1 VTAELSERSS
11 EAIKATLTKIDPPP
25 MGLDVAFITFAFNPE
40 RITLSHTAKVDGATG
55 TSFDEQ
61 VKNLGFLEI
70 GIDKLYL
77 TGPKTAS
84 YCEALID
91 WSYPVPG
98 AALKPGAQKS
108 AKPVML
114 KLTWGTAGIDYT
126 VSMRQVNITYL
137 RFVGATGEPIR
148 AEVSIK
154 LYSRFKERK
163 PGANPTSGGP
173 PGRKAHTLD
182 SSECLASLATSNY
195 GRPGAWRGI
204 ASANGIDDPLRV
216 QPGTQ
221 VYLPEPE
228 DIGSGPGRLP

>member
-1 VTAELSERSS
+1 VTAELSG
-11 EAIKATLTKIDPPP
+11 EAIKATLTKISPPA
-25 MGLDVAFITFAFNPE
+25 LDGEFPVITFAFNPE
-40 RITLSHTAKVDGATG
+40 RITISHTAKTDGATG

-70 GIDKLYL
+70 SIDKVYL
-77 TGPKTAS
+77 TGPDTVAYCKT
-84 YCEALID
+84 LID
-91 WSYPVPG
+91 WSYPVAAPG
-98 AALKPGAQKS
+98 LRPGAQKS

-114 KLTWGTAGIDYT
+114 QLTWGTAGVDYP
-126 VSMRQVNITYL
+126 VSLRQVNVTYV
-137 RFVGATGEPIR
+137 RFVGETGQPVR

-154 LYSRFKERK
+154 LYSRYKERK
-163 PGANPTSGGP
+163 PGTNPTSGGP

-182 SSECLASLATSNY
+182 SSECLASLATTNY

-228 DIGSGPGRLP
+228 DIGNFAGRLP